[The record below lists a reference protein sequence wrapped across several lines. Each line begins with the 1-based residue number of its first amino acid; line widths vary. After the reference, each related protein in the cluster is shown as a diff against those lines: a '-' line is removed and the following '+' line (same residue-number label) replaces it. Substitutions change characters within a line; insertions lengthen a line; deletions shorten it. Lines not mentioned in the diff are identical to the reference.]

1 MSGKNSRVNPLTA
14 RKQLLIAESE
24 FNRAQLVRDWN
35 VVSDDVHALTRRAKT
50 VSSLAS
56 AVAVL
61 IAGLTLSRREKPA
74 DAAKPSW
81 AQTILKGAGLI
92 GAFWSEFRARSES

>member
-1 MSGKNSRVNPLTA
+1 MTPLIV

-24 FNRAQLVRDWN
+24 FNRAELVREFK

-61 IAGLTLSRREKPA
+61 IAGLTSSRREK
-74 DAAKPSW
+74 AASPPTW
-81 AQTILKGAGLI
+81 VPTILKGADLI
-92 GAFWSEFRARSES
+92 GAFWSEFRTRSKSCPPE